1 MIRLPYGYVIDADQG
16 NYILGRE
23 VEVKRIDKET
33 GEETT
38 VKEIR
43 DQTFHRTIKQAGD
56 ALLRRLQRRAVHDN
70 DYDVKAA
77 VWALQVLTEAVN
89 LALSEET
96 EVQDG

>member
-1 MIRLPYGYVIDADQG
+1 MIRLFDNWVIDADQS

-23 VEVKRIDKET
+23 VERTKDGET
-33 GEETT
+33 I
-38 VKEIR
+38 KEIR

-56 ALLRRLQRRAVHDN
+56 ALLRRLQRQAVHDN

-96 EVQDG
+96 EVGDAKVH